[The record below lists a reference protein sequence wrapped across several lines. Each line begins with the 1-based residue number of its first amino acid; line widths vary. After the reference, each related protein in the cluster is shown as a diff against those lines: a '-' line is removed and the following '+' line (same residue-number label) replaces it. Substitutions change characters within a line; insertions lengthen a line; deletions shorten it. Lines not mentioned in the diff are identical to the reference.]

1 MYKTIEADGWLRIYK
16 TSAIKQEAM
25 EPTDL
30 EQYGVN
36 ELAHVWKTTF

>member
-1 MYKTIEADGWLRIYK
+1 
-16 TSAIKQEAM
+16 M

-36 ELAHVWKTTF
+36 ELAHVWKTTFQVRREEESGLSMYFKNYVKS